1 MGAEGG
7 GDRRGRAAN
16 GQRRDSRSRGRGDRY
31 PNRTYGRPVRGA
43 GGSVAFRRTLV
54 VTLAS
59 LIVPGSGHLALRRGR
74 IGHPVL
80 RVYLGFVAVA
90 LACVFLVPHG
100 WWVAAAFKPWM
111 LTTAQVLAVAVGM
124 LWAAVVLHAFSISQP
139 LRIRP
144 PRRWIALGVALALS
158 AGILMPFG
166 VAANYAGTQRD
177 LVSSMF
183 PSGGGE
189 GPQGRMNIL
198 LLGSDAGADR
208 TGTRTDTM
216 IVVSIDLATGRS
228 VMLSLPRNLQHV
240 PMPEGPAQERFP
252 NGFNDLLNAVYGYG
266 VDHPKLEPGS
276 NQPGPDLLKDTI
288 GGVLG
293 IPVHYYL
300 QVNLKGFQRMV
311 DALGG
316 VTVKV
321 KQRLPIGGK
330 GGVPITGYVEPGVR
344 KLNGHQALWF
354 ARSRVTTDDYDRMSR
369 QRCLLGAIAKQAN
382 PVNVLTRYQQLAAAS
397 KQMFRTDIPR
407 GVMSSLVDVAKK
419 ARSHRIDS
427 LSFVPPL
434 IDTADPD
441 WQLIKDKTKHAI
453 DASMR
458 KGSKH
463 AHKHASSGGRESTK
477 QGSGA
482 KSIAAACR

>member
-1 MGAEGG
+1 M
-7 GDRRGRAAN
+7 RRG
-16 GQRRDSRSRGRGDRY
+16 
-31 PNRTYGRPVRGA
+31 
-43 GGSVAFRRTLV
+43 GGSVDFRRTLV

-59 LIVPGSGHLALRRGR
+59 LVVPGSGHLALRRGR

-80 RVYLGFVAVA
+80 RVYLGLVAVA
-90 LACVFLVPHG
+90 LACIFLVPHG
-100 WWVAAAFKPWM
+100 WWVAAAFKPW
-111 LTTAQVLAVAVGM
+111 LLSTVQVLAVVIGM
-124 LWAAVVLHAFSISQP
+124 LWAAVVLHAFSISRP
-139 LRIRP
+139 LQIRP

-166 VAANYAGTQRD
+166 VAANYAGVQRD

-183 PSGGGE
+183 PAGGD

-198 LLGSDAGADR
+198 LLGSDAGPDR

-240 PMPEGPAQERFP
+240 PMPEGPARERFP
-252 NGFNDLLNAVYGYG
+252 NGFTDLLNAVYGYG

-276 NQPGPDLLKDTI
+276 KQPGADLLKDTI

-311 DALGG
+311 NALGG

-330 GGVPITGYVEPGVR
+330 GGVPITGYVQPGVR
-344 KLNGHQALWF
+344 KLNGNQALWF

-369 QRCLLGAIAKQAN
+369 QRCLLGAIAKQAS
-382 PVNVLTRYQQLAAAS
+382 PVNVLARYQQLAAAS
-397 KQMFRTDIPR
+397 KHMFRTDIPR

-419 ARSHRIDS
+419 ARSHRIDT

-441 WQLIKDKTKHAI
+441 WQLIKDETRKAIEAPTRKH
-453 DASMR
+453 
-458 KGSKH
+458 GSKG
-463 AHKHASSGGRESTK
+463 AHKRAAGGGRESTK
-477 QGSGA
+477 RGSGA
-482 KSIAAACR
+482 QSIAAACR

>member
-1 MGAEGG
+1 M
-7 GDRRGRAAN
+7 
-16 GQRRDSRSRGRGDRY
+16 
-31 PNRTYGRPVRGA
+31 
-43 GGSVAFRRTLV
+43 

-59 LIVPGSGHLALRRGR
+59 LVVPGSGHLALGR
-74 IGHPVL
+74 KGIGRPVI
-80 RVYLGFVAVA
+80 RVYLGLVAVA
-90 LACVFLVPHG
+90 LICVFLVPHD
-100 WWVAAAFKPWM
+100 WWVAAAFKPW
-111 LTTAQVLAVAVGM
+111 LLSAVQVVAVIIGM
-124 LWAAVVLHAFSISQP
+124 LWAAVVLHAFTISRP
-139 LRIRP
+139 LRIQP
-144 PRRWIALGVALALS
+144 PRRWIALGVALVLS

-166 VAANYAGTQRD
+166 VAANYAGVQRD

-183 PSGGGE
+183 PSGGD

-198 LLGSDAGADR
+198 LLGSDAGPDR

-240 PMPEGPAQERFP
+240 PMPGRAGDRFP
-252 NGFNDLLNAVYGYG
+252 HGFTDLLNAVYGYG
-266 VDHPKLEPGS
+266 VDHPKLEPHS
-276 NQPGPDLLKDTI
+276 KQPGADLLKDTV

-311 DALGG
+311 NALGG

-344 KLNGHQALWF
+344 KLNGNQALWF
-354 ARSRVTTDDYDRMSR
+354 ARSRATTDDYDRMSR
-369 QRCLLGAIAKQAN
+369 QRCLLGAIAKQAS
-382 PVNVLTRYQQLAAAS
+382 PVNVLARYQKLAAAS
-397 KQMFRTDIPR
+397 KHMFRTDIPR

-419 ARSHRIDS
+419 AKTHRIGT

-441 WQLIKDKTKHAI
+441 WQLIKDKTQKAI
-453 DASMR
+453 DASRR
-458 KGSKH
+458 KRGSTR
-463 AHKHASSGGRESTK
+463 AHKHAASGGRESTTR
-477 QGSGA
+477 GSGA
-482 KSIAAACR
+482 QSIAAACR